1 MCRRHTSRLL
11 DASRWLGLLLL
22 AILPAG
28 ALGFVSETRQQ
39 LTFLA
44 AKQFNDCVAG
54 TTIPRLTALQVR
66 NLVRGNL
73 AEGEAGLTRRARRWQ
88 FYDRSNQDTPRVL
101 WTIDTRLH
109 KRFENVAKSVLDEE
123 VDRDLARFEDLGVAI
138 YYLQGVTVPANVV
151 PIFHPRPW
159 RWNSADTFVRYPLD
173 REALL
178 ARLENSCIELLAT
191 PDTEGLDTLLDST
204 AAVTIARIRA
214 PIADMDATWQVFW
227 RESEPGEFGSYGPAG
242 NNFGREAEFP
252 CRAERCR
259 LFEGDPIY
267 TEFALRQHRLAVVS
281 TMRAML
287 ILQRFRAARDPSLSR
302 PGWDV
307 SPLLPSSEG

>member
-1 MCRRHTSRLL
+1 MCRDMSRLL
-11 DASRWLGLLLL
+11 
-22 AILPAG
+22 G
-28 ALGFVSETRQQ
+28 ALMLAVVPGIALGYVSETRQQ

-44 AKQFNDCVAG
+44 AKQFNECVAG
-54 TTIPRLTALQVR
+54 TEIPRLTALQVR

-73 AEGEAGLTRRARRWQ
+73 AEGDAGLTRRARRWQ

-109 KRFENVAKSVLDEE
+109 KRFDAVAGSVLEADLE
-123 VDRDLARFEDLGVAI
+123 RDLARFEDLGVVI
-138 YYLQGVTVPANVV
+138 HYLQGVTVPANVV

-159 RWNSADTFVRYPLD
+159 RWNSADTFVRFPLD

-178 ARLENSCIELLAT
+178 GRLQNSCIELLAT

-204 AAVTIARIRA
+204 AAVTIASIRA

-227 RESEPGEFGSYGPAG
+227 REAEPGEFGSYGPAG
-242 NNFGREAEFP
+242 NNFGREADFP
-252 CRAERCR
+252 CRSERCR
-259 LFEGDPIY
+259 LLEGDPIY
-267 TEFALRQHRLAVVS
+267 AEFALRQHRLAVVS

-287 ILQRFRAARDPSLSR
+287 ILQRFRAERDPSLMR